1 MSLPLSD
8 SHAGHSLA
16 SEEMMDKKMLRRQL
30 LAVRKAIPED
40 LKKQYDH
47 ALCLRIKS
55 WLEES
60 AVKTIS
66 VYLPIRNEPDLM
78 ELYETLSGKVQMA
91 LPYVPA
97 KDSPLQ
103 FIAWQPGDELVE
115 GAFHIPV
122 PKAMEQV
129 PMPEVLII
137 PCVGYTAD
145 RYRLGYGG
153 GFFDRTLEG
162 QGNILTV
169 GVAYSSLKTAFQT
182 EKFDIP
188 LSIIITEAGIE

>member
-1 MSLPLSD
+1 MSLPPSD
-8 SHAGHSLA
+8 SHAGHSF
-16 SEEMMDKKMLRRQL
+16 EQDGIPDKKTLRKQL
-30 LAVRKAIPED
+30 LAVRKAIPEN

-55 WLEES
+55 WLEER

-66 VYLPIRNEPDLM
+66 VYLPIHNEPDLA
-78 ELYETLSGKVQMA
+78 ELYEVLSGKVQMA

-103 FIAWQPGDELVE
+103 FMVWQPGDELIE

-129 PMPEVLII
+129 PMPEVLVI

-162 QGNILTV
+162 QDNILTV
-169 GVAYSSLKTAFQT
+169 GVAYSCLKTDFQT
-182 EKFDIP
+182 EKFDMP
-188 LSIIITEAGIE
+188 LNTIITEAGIE

>member
-1 MSLPLSD
+1 MSLPLS
-8 SHAGHSLA
+8 AKNEGQSLVI
-16 SEEMMDKKMLRRQL
+16 ERIQDKKTLRKKL
-30 LAVRKAIPED
+30 LAIRKAIPES
-40 LKKQYDH
+40 LKRQYNH
-47 ALCLRIKS
+47 AICLQVGA
-55 WLEES
+55 WLGEK
-60 AVKTIS
+60 AAKTIS

-78 ELYETLSGKVQMA
+78 ELYEALSGKIQMA

-97 KDSPLQ
+97 KDSSLQ

-122 PKAMEQV
+122 PKTMKQV
-129 PMPEVLII
+129 SMPEVLII
-137 PCVGYTAD
+137 PCVGYTAE

-162 QGNILTV
+162 QKNILTI
-169 GVAYSSLKTAFQT
+169 GVAYSRLKTSFQI

-188 LSIIITEAGIE
+188 LSVIITETGVE